1 MGSIVTKSLFQR
13 RPNFF
18 FVADFVDSSLSNPM
32 TMDLVQVAVKNLQ
45 DALQKRSCCDK
56 ATQTE
61 RHDSL
66 VEFHLFKALEYMKR
80 GFGEYS
86 PPTAPFPE
94 PLTQDDDISVLSHE
108 EDVLEK
114 IEFDNNLE
122 KHMSP
127 IIEET
132 NTKKRKARRITGA
145 EDDQSWICE
154 KYERTYLAHIPESGR
169 WKMKTLLKDKGEDW
183 DEAECSIIEKM
194 RDAKGGKNANN
205 VFTER
210 EKLVELWATQ
220 HGVNYNKAIDLCKDK
235 NNLKLFVEI
244 KKESPGLIRSGLP

>member
-1 MGSIVTKSLFQR
+1 
-13 RPNFF
+13 
-18 FVADFVDSSLSNPM
+18 M

-66 VEFHLFKALEYMKR
+66 VEFHLFKALEYMKK
-80 GFGEYS
+80 GFGGYS
-86 PPTAPFPE
+86 PPPAPFPE
-94 PLTQDDDISVLSHE
+94 PLTQDDDVLSVLSRE
-108 EDVLEK
+108 EEELEK
-114 IEFDNNLE
+114 VEFDNYLE

-132 NTKKRKARRITGA
+132 NTRKRKARRITGA
-145 EDDQSWICE
+145 QDDESWICE
-154 KYERTYLAHIPESGR
+154 KHERTYLAHVPQTGR
-169 WKMKTLLKDKGEDW
+169 WKMKTILKDKGEDW

-194 RDAKGGKNANN
+194 RDAKGGKNASNI
-205 VFTER
+205 FTER

-220 HGVNYNKAIDLCKDK
+220 HEVPYSKAIEMCKDK

>member
-1 MGSIVTKSLFQR
+1 
-13 RPNFF
+13 
-18 FVADFVDSSLSNPM
+18 M

-56 ATQTE
+56 ETQTE

-86 PPTAPFPE
+86 PPSAPFPE

-108 EDVLEK
+108 EEVLEK
-114 IEFDNNLE
+114 IEFENKENWKPARLPGNNLE
-122 KHMSP
+122 EHMSP

-132 NTKKRKARRITGA
+132 NPKKRKARRITGA

-183 DEAECSIIEKM
+183 DEAECSIMEKM
-194 RDAKGGKNANN
+194 RDAKNGKNASN

-220 HGVNYNKAIDLCKDK
+220 HGVSYTRAIDLCKDK

>member
-1 MGSIVTKSLFQR
+1 MGSIVSMSLFQI
-13 RPNFF
+13 F
-18 FVADFVDSSLSNPM
+18 FVADFVVSSLSNPM
-32 TMDLVQVAVKNLQ
+32 TMELVQVAVKNLQ
-45 DALQKRSCCDK
+45 DALQKRPSCDQS
-56 ATQTE
+56 TQTE

-80 GFGEYS
+80 GFADFS
-86 PPTAPFPE
+86 PPVAPFPE
-94 PLTQDDDISVLSHE
+94 PLTQDDDLSVLSHE
-108 EDVLEK
+108 EEVLEK
-114 IEFDNNLE
+114 IEFDNNLV

-132 NTKKRKARRITGA
+132 NPKKRKARRITGA

-183 DEAECSIIEKM
+183 EEAECAIIEKM
-194 RDAKGGKNANN
+194 RDAKGGKNASN

-220 HGVNYNKAIDLCKDK
+220 NGVNYTKAMYLCKHK

-244 KKESPGLIRSGLP
+244 KKESPGLIRSGL

>member
-1 MGSIVTKSLFQR
+1 
-13 RPNFF
+13 
-18 FVADFVDSSLSNPM
+18 M

-80 GFGEYS
+80 GFGDFS
-86 PPTAPFPE
+86 PPPASFPE
-94 PLTQDDDISVLSHE
+94 PLTQDDDVLSVLSRE
-108 EDVLEK
+108 EEELEK
-114 IEFDNNLE
+114 VEFDNNLV

-183 DEAECSIIEKM
+183 DDAESSILQKM
-194 RDAKGGKNANN
+194 KDAKGGKNAGNIL
-205 VFTER
+205 TER
-210 EKLVELWATQ
+210 EKLVDLWALQNKVT
-220 HGVNYNKAIDLCKDK
+220 HTKAIELCLHK
-235 NNLKLFVEI
+235 NNLQLFVEI

>member
-1 MGSIVTKSLFQR
+1 
-13 RPNFF
+13 
-18 FVADFVDSSLSNPM
+18 
-32 TMDLVQVAVKNLQ
+32 MDLVQVAVKNLQ

-80 GFGEYS
+80 GFGGYS
-86 PPTAPFPE
+86 PPPAPFPE

-108 EDVLEK
+108 EEVLEK
-114 IEFDNNLE
+114 IEFDKNKENWKPARIPADYGNNLE
-122 KHMSP
+122 EHMSP

-132 NTKKRKARRITGA
+132 NTRKRKARRITGA
-145 EDDQSWICE
+145 QDDESWICE
-154 KYERTYLAHIPESGR
+154 KHERTYLAHVPQTGR
-169 WKMKTLLKDKGEDW
+169 WKMKTILKDKGEDW

-194 RDAKGGKNANN
+194 REAKGGKNASNI
-205 VFTER
+205 FTER

-220 HGVNYNKAIDLCKDK
+220 HDVPYSKAIEMCKDK